1 MVLES
6 LINDVKRLCAAFPD
20 QRTGKNTIYD
30 MDDVGMAAFAT
41 FFMQSPS
48 FLAQQKALA
57 RGRGA
62 SNCQSLFQMA
72 RIPTD
77 NCIRGLL
84 DPVPPETLYP
94 MFGRILAALV
104 AGDGL
109 RPFQRLGGH
118 VLIALDGTEYFCSQK
133 LSCPNCSSR
142 TRANGKT
149 EHFHQMVSAAMVAPG
164 HARALPLEPEFITP
178 QDGADKQ
185 DCEARATARWLAAH
199 GPQYAHLDPIYTGD
213 DLSSRQPTCEAVR
226 AIGAHFLFVAKPSS
240 HKTLYEW
247 LDGADVPSCEQ
258 KIKQGAHFVT
268 HRYRWLE
275 AVPLRGG
282 ADAMLVNWLEIE
294 IVDAAGKVT
303 YRNSFVTDLPVSAA
317 NVAELAACGR
327 ARWKIENETFNTL
340 KTKGYN
346 LEHNFGHGKEHLST
360 LLATMNLIAFAMHT
374 VADLVDV
381 AWKAARAAVG
391 ARKRFFEELRSIT
404 TYLVFPNWPVL
415 IETLITGKPPPTVL
429 SG

>member
-294 IVDAAGKVT
+294 IVDATGKVT

-374 VADLVDV
+374 VADLVDA

>member
-294 IVDAAGKVT
+294 IVDATGKVT
-303 YRNSFVTDLPVSAA
+303 YRNSFITDLPVSAA

-374 VADLVDV
+374 VADLVDA